1 MEMLISVNQMSLNFN
16 LREPR
21 GNKCTNVYAVVKCGS
36 VQFKLP
42 IGAKV
47 NTWQWNAKQQLP
59 AITST
64 MSENDIENNKQVIDI
79 INQIRFGYINYFSYI
94 CSSQQMTTAKEV
106 KESVTNIIKE
116 ITNKDMANNKNL
128 QRGKSVKA
136 TTLLKQAFNIY
147 YTELHSTTKESSKKS
162 VLEKLNAFT
171 KYCEEVGKD
180 GKGMLSQTG
189 VNDYK
194 TYLIKNAKE
203 NGNSNKEINNKCKTI
218 VRLIN
223 DVLSI
228 DNRFSKYNIASV
240 KYINLEE
247 VNVKGESKMRRP
259 LTQAEINTLIN
270 ANNLTPKEKEYRDIF
285 ILQCECGYRASD
297 TEKMFNEEEQKR
309 YTENGKEYIVIT
321 PKKEE
326 KKGVK
331 SIILVTDIVR
341 QILDKYKTAE
351 DFKYIK
357 FKETFET
364 NYNRCLKKIFEKC
377 GLNSIENYINNK
389 GEKESK
395 PLNEIISSHF
405 ARYTFIRIC
414 FDKGMSESEVIK
426 FSGHANEQM
435 IKEVYLIINEKDRI
449 KSASRT
455 IERIYSSKQNSDG
468 VRVNITAQNINEQN
482 DLIKEVKEALFC
494 LGADLNELAD
504 INDYHE
510 LNVLLYCKYHA
521 ELEALGIAADAK
533 KVYKLDT
540 MTLAEKRK
548 EIKTLKELI
557 IAEMK

>member
-1 MEMLISVNQMSLNFN
+1 MEKLISVNQMSLNFN
-16 LREPR
+16 LREPKK
-21 GNKCTNVYAVVKCGS
+21 NKCTNVYAVIKCGAI
-36 VQFKLP
+36 QFKLP
-42 IGAKV
+42 IGCKC
-47 NTWQWNAKQQLP
+47 NSWQWNKKQQLP
-59 AITST
+59 TITNT
-64 MSENDIENNKQVIDI
+64 MNKDDIENNKQVINT
-79 INQIRFGYINYFSYI
+79 INQIRFGYINYFSYL

-128 QRGKSVKA
+128 QHGKSVKA

-171 KYCEEVGKD
+171 KYCEEIGKD

-189 VNDYK
+189 LNDYK

-203 NGNSNKEINNKCKTI
+203 KGNSNKEINNKCKTI

-240 KYINLEE
+240 KFINLEE

-259 LTQAEINTLIN
+259 LTQVEINTLIN

-297 TEKMFNEEEQKR
+297 TEKMFNENEQKR

-364 NYNRCLKKIFEKC
+364 NYNRFLKKIFEKC

-468 VRVNITAQNINEQN
+468 VRVNITAQNINEQT
-482 DLIKEVKEALFC
+482 DLIKEVKEALYC

-510 LNVLLYCKYHA
+510 LNTLLYCKYHA
-521 ELEALGIAADAK
+521 ELEALGIAADVK
-533 KVYKLDT
+533 KVYIMDAMPLS
-540 MTLAEKRK
+540 KRREEIRKIK
-548 EIKTLKELI
+548 EQI